1 MEQACELLNVSLQ
14 PQGYSNGTGF
24 DQGPPGRPQ
33 RPLQMERGAESLCN
47 QESGDRKMRGAPKPR
62 EMAAGGSGA
71 KMWARREGPGETRN
85 QKESVSALSN
95 LEISNTEQEF
105 CW

>member
-1 MEQACELLNVSLQ
+1 
-14 PQGYSNGTGF
+14 
-24 DQGPPGRPQ
+24 
-33 RPLQMERGAESLCN
+33 
-47 QESGDRKMRGAPKPR
+47 MRGAPKPR

-71 KMWARREGPGETRN
+71 KMWARREGPGETSN